1 MTIGPAESAPS
12 RTTAVILSAVF
23 SLALHGS
30 VLAAAFVWLESDP
43 GAIPVPTDAIS
54 IELFQTEVL
63 EAVEQAASLEAAAS
77 PATVETE
84 AGAQRDAAASAA
96 AMDVVK
102 PAPIEEM
109 VAVAPP
115 DPDTAED
122 APKGLDVLKGDL
134 ETPDAA
140 GTEHARPAPP
150 PVKAEAPPTKA
161 EERPRKPHEKTKP
174 QKTAKLTD
182 PSATDRTDAKAS
194 KKGGAPSKANSGS
207 AASKARVS
215 GSTGSSVNYA
225 AMVRARVAAR
235 KPSGGGRRGTVVI
248 AFGVTRS
255 GGLGYA
261 SIARSSGDPGLD
273 RSVLAAVR
281 GASFPAPPP
290 GAGTRFAVPF
300 HFR

>member
-122 APKGLDVLKGDL
+122 APKGLDVLKGAL
-134 ETPDAA
+134 ETLDAA
-140 GTEHARPAPP
+140 GKEHARPAQPP
-150 PVKAEAPPTKA
+150 AKS
-161 EERPRKPHEKTKP
+161 EERPRKPQEKTKP
-174 QKTAKLTD
+174 QKTAKLSD

-235 KPSGGGRRGTVVI
+235 KPGGGGRRGTVVI

>member
-1 MTIGPAESAPS
+1 MTIGPAESVPS
-12 RTTAVILSAVF
+12 RTTAIILSAAF

-30 VLAAAFVWLESDP
+30 VLAAAFVWLESTP
-43 GAIPVPTDAIS
+43 GAVPAPTEAIS
-54 IELFQTEVL
+54 IELFQTEIL
-63 EAVEQAASLEAAAS
+63 EAVEQAPSLASAAS
-77 PATVETE
+77 PASVETE
-84 AGAQRDAAASAA
+84 AGAKQESSAA
-96 AMDVVK
+96 AAALDIVK
-102 PAPIEEM
+102 PAPAPLEEM
-109 VAVAPP
+109 AAVAPP
-115 DPDTAED
+115 EPDTAED
-122 APKGLDVLKGDL
+122 APKGLDVLQGAE

-140 GTEHARPAPP
+140 GKDQARPAPA
-150 PVKAEAPPTKA
+150 KAEA
-161 EERPRKPHEKTKP
+161 RPRQQQERVRL

-182 PSATDRTDAKAS
+182 PAAADKSDAKPS
-194 KKGGAPSKANSGS
+194 KKGGAPSKANTGS
-207 AASKARVS
+207 AAAKARVS
-215 GSTGSSVNYA
+215 GSTGSAVNYA

-235 KPSGGGRRGTVVI
+235 KPGGGGRRGTVVI

>member
-122 APKGLDVLKGDL
+122 APKGLDVLKGAL

-140 GTEHARPAPP
+140 GKEHARPAQPP
-150 PVKAEAPPTKA
+150 AKA
-161 EERPRKPHEKTKP
+161 EERPRKPQEKTKP

-235 KPSGGGRRGTVVI
+235 KPGGGGRRGTVVI

>member
-122 APKGLDVLKGDL
+122 APKALDVLKGAL

-140 GTEHARPAPP
+140 GKEHARPAQ
-150 PVKAEAPPTKA
+150 PPTKA

-235 KPSGGGRRGTVVI
+235 KPGGGGRRGTVVI